1 VTIIL
6 NNCTIFDGVSGD
18 YLADRSVVIDGNR
31 ISEIHERPVV
41 SLAGKSFDISGRT
54 LMPGLIDA
62 HFHAYAA
69 DVNLGL
75 VDQMRPGLRALHA
88 RRALEETLQRG
99 FTTVRDAAGGDISL
113 ATGIEC
119 GLIIGP
125 RFFYSGLALSQTGGH
140 GDMRGSADYCGC
152 GYCGALTTLADG
164 VDEVRKAAREQ
175 LRLGAS
181 QIKLFLSGGIASP
194 SDPYWMAQYSDE
206 EIAAAVYE
214 ARTRRTYVMAHAHT
228 ADAVLRCIASG
239 VRSVE
244 HATIL
249 DREAAEALGTEHD
262 VFAVPTLVTLHRLA
276 LDGARLGLSTAS
288 LGKTIEVGK
297 HALASLALLH
307 EAGANIGFGTDL
319 IGSLMAYQSEEFVL
333 RREVMSAADVL
344 RSATSI
350 NAELI
355 NMAGELGVIRAGSLA
370 DLLVIDG
377 DPLADIGVMARPDR
391 ILMIMKDG
399 VIHKNDLQ

>member
-1 VTIIL
+1 
-6 NNCTIFDGVSGD
+6 
-18 YLADRSVVIDGNR
+18 
-31 ISEIHERPVV
+31 
-41 SLAGKSFDISGRT
+41 
-54 LMPGLIDA
+54 
-62 HFHAYAA
+62 
-69 DVNLGL
+69 
-75 VDQMRPGLRALHA
+75 
-88 RRALEETLQRG
+88 
-99 FTTVRDAAGGDISL
+99 
-113 ATGIEC
+113 
-119 GLIIGP
+119 
-125 RFFYSGLALSQTGGH
+125 
-140 GDMRGSADYCGC
+140 
-152 GYCGALTTLADG
+152 
-164 VDEVRKAAREQ
+164 
-175 LRLGAS
+175 
-181 QIKLFLSGGIASP
+181 LFLSGGIASP